1 MDNVTYS
8 LRASAGTPLRFPCS
22 LTSDSLVFLRGFHT
36 RVKGCLPVGFSRLYG
51 AAGVVFD
58 DAVEKPFTH
67 YVGCCVFFATIG
79 FSYCPGECECNM
91 KTFTRKVATTAI
103 AAIILTGV
111 VGAPPAQAQE
121 LTSKEG
127 CWNGMWSNTGE
138 PVVERLVK
146 VIDRDTGLPH
156 PTAEAFVEW
165 VKVGFDFY
173 PAMSSYIGGGTIYC
187 GW

>member
-1 MDNVTYS
+1 MV
-8 LRASAGTPLRFPCS
+8 
-22 LTSDSLVFLRGFHT
+22 V
-36 RVKGCLPVGFSRLYG
+36 VGRIFIC
-51 AAGVVFD
+51 
-58 DAVEKPFTH
+58 

-127 CWNGMWSNTGE
+127 CWSGVWSNTGE
-138 PVVERLVK
+138 PVLNRAIKAVDPTTGYPYPTVEAITDYAGAILA
-146 VIDRDTGLPH
+146 L
-156 PTAEAFVEW
+156 
-165 VKVGFDFY
+165 Y

>member
-1 MDNVTYS
+1 
-8 LRASAGTPLRFPCS
+8 
-22 LTSDSLVFLRGFHT
+22 
-36 RVKGCLPVGFSRLYG
+36 
-51 AAGVVFD
+51 
-58 DAVEKPFTH
+58 
-67 YVGCCVFFATIG
+67 
-79 FSYCPGECECNM
+79 M

-103 AAIILTGV
+103 AAIVLTGV
-111 VGAPPAQAQE
+111 VSTPPAQAQE
-121 LTSKEG
+121 LTSKET

-156 PTAEAFVEW
+156 STAEAFAEW